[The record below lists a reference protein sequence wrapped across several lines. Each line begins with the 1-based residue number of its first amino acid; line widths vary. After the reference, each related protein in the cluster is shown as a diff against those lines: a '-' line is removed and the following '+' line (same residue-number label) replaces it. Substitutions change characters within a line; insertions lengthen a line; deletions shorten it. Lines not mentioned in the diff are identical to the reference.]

1 MRTVNK
7 TSNKHICSHEQVADF
22 TLYVII
28 VLPITEYYMAY
39 IFK

>member
-7 TSNKHICSHEQVADF
+7 TSKKHICSHEQVADF

-28 VLPITEYYMAY
+28 VLPIENY
-39 IFK
+39 